1 MINTVVLAG
10 NVVSDP
16 EARSTSTGKSIA
28 TIRLAINNPLN
39 DKDTVYIDVD
49 AWEKQAEF
57 VTNYVK
63 KGSAVAV
70 TGRLKQDTWE
80 KNGEKR
86 SKILVVAERVSF
98 IGSKRKDE
106 AQGEEDAPQAA
117 RPAARPA
124 ANTNKF
130 ASAPAKPTYQKAKPA
145 PRQQEESNDEEIP
158 I

>member
-16 EARSTSTGKSIA
+16 EARSTSTGKAIA
-28 TIRLAINNPLN
+28 TIRLAINNPIS
-39 DKDTVYIDVD
+39 DKETVYIDVD
-49 AWEKQAEF
+49 VWEKQAEF

-106 AQGEEDAPQAA
+106 AQGEEDVAQAA

-130 ASAPAKPTYQKAKPA
+130 SSAPAKPTYQKAKSA

>member
-106 AQGEEDAPQAA
+106 NSEENASDSQPMRA
-117 RPAARPA
+117 RAV
-124 ANTNKF
+124 ANPNMPPPKT
-130 ASAPAKPTYQKAKPA
+130 AKQTYQKAKPA

>member
-16 EARSTSTGKSIA
+16 EARSTSTGKAIA
-28 TIRLAINNPLN
+28 TIRLAINNPIN

-98 IGSKRKDE
+98 IGSKRKEDGE
-106 AQGEEDAPQAA
+106 GGEEP
-117 RPAARPA
+117 RPAARPT